1 MSSGSSNRL
10 TSEILKGREEKEIN
24 TYPDNLSLRVHRANS
39 WIQRAEMADD
49 DHDIAFACYWIAF
62 NPAYAEDPEAP
73 TEDSDSHAEDQAATT
88 DSPERE
94 RERVLFRNYF
104 RRILDLDTDRAIYEA
119 IWNRFSG
126 PIRILLENKYVFQP
140 FWKHVNGVPGYQDWE
155 SRFDLDRD
163 RISRALAGQDT
174 LRILTLLFDRLY
186 VLRNQILHGG
196 ATWNS
201 SVNRSQVRDGATIMG
216 FLVPLFVNTMMDNPS
231 RPWGANYYP
240 VMNL

>member
-10 TSEILKGREEKEIN
+10 TSETLKSREEKEIN
-24 TYPDNLSLRVHRANS
+24 TYPENLALRVHRANS

-62 NPAYAEDPEAP
+62 NAAYAEDPEAP
-73 TEDSDSHAEDQAATT
+73 TEDSEAYAEDQATTT

-104 RRILDLDTDRAIYEA
+104 RKILDLDTDRAIYEA

-126 PIRILLENKYVFQP
+126 PIRILLDNKYVFQP

-155 SRFDLDRD
+155 SHFDLDRN
-163 RISRALAGQDT
+163 RISRALASQDT

-196 ATWNS
+196 ATWNGS
-201 SVNRSQVRDGATIMG
+201 INRSQVRDGAAIMS
-216 FLVPLFVNTMMDNPS
+216 FLIPAFVSVMMDHLDE
-231 RPWGANYYP
+231 PWGANYYP
-240 VMNL
+240 VVD